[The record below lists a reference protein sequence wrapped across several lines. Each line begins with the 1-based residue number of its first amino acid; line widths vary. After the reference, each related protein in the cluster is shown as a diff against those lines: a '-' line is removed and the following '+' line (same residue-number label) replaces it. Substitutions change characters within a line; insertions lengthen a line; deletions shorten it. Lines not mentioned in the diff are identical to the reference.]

1 MKEADKFRPS
11 SLFEGMTSIRAVLR
25 AADEG
30 TNDRSIREILYD
42 KDLTK
47 SHIKEVNYLSKIA
60 PQRCRTRR
68 LRRWQSAHHT
78 AAFSRTAPRAR
89 CRS

>member
-1 MKEADKFRPS
+1 MQFSVMCGKMDAEIEFARFPVMKEADKFRPS

-47 SHIKEVNYLSKIA
+47 SHIK
-60 PQRCRTRR
+60 
-68 LRRWQSAHHT
+68 
-78 AAFSRTAPRAR
+78 
-89 CRS
+89 